1 MPLALPEIM
10 PQVLTTVRHVMVDIN
25 FDCPQCGQNLDA
37 PEDMVGLFIE
47 CPACTKVV
55 QVPKPAADTEFRP
68 APPRPTED
76 GDEGEK
82 SSTIRIQLP
91 PGLGVPEKRQ
101 RRIVIKRLGRKP

>member
-1 MPLALPEIM
+1 
-10 PQVLTTVRHVMVDIN
+10 MVDIN

-47 CPACTKVV
+47 CPACTKVI
-55 QVPKPAADTEFRP
+55 QVTRPAPAAEAAEAAEAPEIDFKP
-68 APPRPTED
+68 APPRPAED
-76 GDEGEK
+76 GDEGAK

-101 RRIVIKRLGRKP
+101 RRLIITRLGQKPK